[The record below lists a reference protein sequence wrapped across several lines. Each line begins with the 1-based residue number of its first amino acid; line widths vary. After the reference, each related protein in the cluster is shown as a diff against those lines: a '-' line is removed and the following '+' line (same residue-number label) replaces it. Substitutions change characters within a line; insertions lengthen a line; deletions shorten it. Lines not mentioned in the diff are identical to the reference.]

1 MCVAAGLDFMNTL
14 LENIAITA
22 AANIEFFSF
31 VHDHR
36 LGVGTVFVL
45 IFN

>member
-1 MCVAAGLDFMNTL
+1 MCVAAGLYFMNAR
-14 LENIAITA
+14 LENITITA

-31 VHDHR
+31 VHDNL

-45 IFN
+45 IFK